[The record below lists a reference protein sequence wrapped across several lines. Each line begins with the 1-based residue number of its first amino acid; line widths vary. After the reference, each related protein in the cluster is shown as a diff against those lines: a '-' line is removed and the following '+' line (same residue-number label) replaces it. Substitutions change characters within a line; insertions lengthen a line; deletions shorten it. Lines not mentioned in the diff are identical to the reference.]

1 MNIIVLFRYY
11 SLRSGFFWS
20 SFGIQLGSVKGP
32 FRGPRVCLGICWDVH
47 CGGRRVRRG
56 LSGAESVWDSAEG
69 VHGMISVGGGK
80 DIKGRISK
88 E

>member
-1 MNIIVLFRYY
+1 MGE
-11 SLRSGFFWS
+11 GFV
-20 SFGIQLGSVKGP
+20 GGLKVHLGV
-32 FRGPRVCLGICWDVH
+32 RQDVH